1 MEDITDNEEY
11 THFIQFFF
19 RKIQTYKN
27 KYNISLLINHL
38 EKLIEKTNRDHI
50 KLRAKNFQKYLFKII
65 NIYYNQNH

>member
-38 EKLIEKTNRDHI
+38 EKLIEKTNQDHI
-50 KLRAKNFQKYLFKII
+50 KLRAKNFAEILIQDYQHLL
-65 NIYYNQNH
+65 

>member
-1 MEDITDNEEY
+1 MGDITDNEEY

-38 EKLIEKTNRDHI
+38 EKLIEKTN
-50 KLRAKNFQKYLFKII
+50 KII
-65 NIYYNQNH
+65 LS